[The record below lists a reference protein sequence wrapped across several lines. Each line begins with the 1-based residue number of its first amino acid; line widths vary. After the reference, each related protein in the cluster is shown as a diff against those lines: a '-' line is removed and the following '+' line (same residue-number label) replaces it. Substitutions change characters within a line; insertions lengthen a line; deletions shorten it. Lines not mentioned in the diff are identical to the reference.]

1 MKKVLF
7 TLMLFL
13 FAFTANART
22 EYTATSVACSING
35 TQWSDWLPMS
45 CLFVLDQDNKQVRI
59 YSDIDYSTTTNMFS
73 VNDTKMQIIDYG
85 DVITTYGKNAEGYSF
100 RKETIKGRD
109 SYGAICT
116 MYFFIFND
124 GDLMFNISY
133 HDIKYKYMLK
143 RS

>member
-59 YSDIDYSTTTNMFS
+59 YSDIDYSTATNIFS

-85 DVITTYGKNAEGYSF
+85 DVVTTYGKNAEGYSF

-133 HDIKYKYMLK
+133 HDIQYKYMLK
-143 RS
+143 RN

>member
-1 MKKVLF
+1 MKKVLIA
-7 TLMLFL
+7 LMLL
-13 FAFTANART
+13 LSCTIVNAKT

-59 YSDIDYSTTTNMFS
+59 YSDIDYSTATNTFS

-85 DVITTYGKNAEGYSF
+85 DVVTTYGKNAKGYSF

-133 HDIKYKYMLK
+133 HDIQYKYMLK
-143 RS
+143 RN

>member
-13 FAFTANART
+13 SAFTANART
-22 EYTATSVACSING
+22 EYTATSVACSISG

-45 CLFVLDQDNKQVRI
+45 CLFVLDQENKQVRI
-59 YSDIDYSTTTNMFS
+59 YSDIDYSTATNTFS
-73 VNDTKMQIIDYG
+73 VNDTKMQIINYG
-85 DVITTYGKNAEGYSF
+85 DVITTYGTNAEGYSF

-133 HDIKYKYMLK
+133 HDIQYKYMLK

>member
-22 EYTATSVACSING
+22 EYTATSVACSISD

-59 YSDIDYSTTTNMFS
+59 YSDIDYSTATNTFS

-85 DVITTYGKNAEGYSF
+85 DVITTYGTNAEGYSF